1 MSKYIFDVYTKG
13 VKGIIEVE
21 ALDDQEAI
29 TKVNK
34 LGLKF
39 SSMRPS
45 ICVYHIQYTM
55 KEVNRF
61 KFK

>member
-1 MSKYIFDVYTKG
+1 MKYIFDVHSKG
-13 VKGIIEVE
+13 VNGIIEVE
-21 ALDDQEAI
+21 ASGDQEAI
-29 TKVNK
+29 AKVNN

-55 KEVNRF
+55 KDTKRWKLN
-61 KFK
+61 

>member
-1 MSKYIFDVYTKG
+1 MSKYIFDVYTKD
-13 VKGIIEVE
+13 VKGIVEVE
-21 ALDDQEAI
+21 ASDDQEAI

-34 LGLKF
+34 LNLKF

-55 KEVNRF
+55 KDVNRW
-61 KFK
+61 KLK

>member
-29 TKVNK
+29 AEVDK

-39 SSMRPS
+39 SYMRPH
-45 ICVYHIQYTM
+45 ICVYHIQYAM
-55 KEVNRF
+55 KDVNRF